1 MQKLPDAKEVVH
13 HIQPM
18 VPLLFRAIEG
28 ALQKTRE
35 FFDNDGTEIDRCLAP
50 NLFRFYAKALLASE
64 GQRATYE
71 EETDRA
77 DYELQVLA
85 NNGICLNYGKHEI
98 RILKSDGD
106 ELPAPGHSKA
116 RQKFWNW
123 NGQIPLPFTYDEPE
137 ASDSSNGSSL
147 HLIVLWDVD
156 PNRYTLKKLS
166 LACPIKGAESRD
178 SVAAHFIEELEHPL
192 VSLTAIPMLQSDD
205 NIEDLDLALKEKTHD
220 QRGARETGA

>member
-1 MQKLPDAKEVVH
+1 MQRLPDAKEVVR

-28 ALQKTRE
+28 ALQKTRL
-35 FFDNDGTEIDRCLAP
+35 FFDNDKTEIDRCLAP

-85 NNGICLNYGKHEI
+85 NNGLCLNYGKHEI

-116 RQKFWNW
+116 RQRFWNW
-123 NGQIPLPFTYDEPE
+123 NGQMPIPFTYEEQGVADTIDDF
-137 ASDSSNGSSL
+137 AL
-147 HLIVLWDVD
+147 HLIVLWDVI
-156 PNRYTLKKLS
+156 PNKYTLNKVWI
-166 LACPIKGAESRD
+166 ACPIQGAETKD
-178 SVAAHFIEELEHPL
+178 SVMAHFIEELSHPL
-192 VSLTAIPMLQSDD
+192 ESSNVIPM
-205 NIEDLDLALKEKTHD
+205 IEAEPPVDDLDLELKEQMDDK
-220 QRGARETGA
+220 RGTSETGS